1 MKSHE
6 SSRVEG
12 RGIAGFYDEGRG
24 SWVASRSWEQ
34 SSADSQKWKHHFYN
48 TEEMNS
54 ANKLNEQGNDYPPQH
69 PERNPAPLT
78 PWF

>member
-1 MKSHE
+1 MSPREWKAEELLAFMMK
-6 SSRVEG
+6 EG
-12 RGIAGFYDEGRG
+12 VPEWPLEAENSPQLTAR
-24 SWVASRSWEQ
+24 
-34 SSADSQKWKHHFYN
+34 KWKHHFYN

-78 PWF
+78 P